1 MKKRTSPF
9 FVILA
14 VLTGATLLP
23 ATRGE
28 LAKANTNS
36 SPDAALTEAKQSDP
50 AQPPAE
56 PARPNGVKK
65 AARLSFGVD
74 EVVKM
79 YQGGVETDV
88 ILNYVENSSVPYHL
102 NAEEIVQLHDIGVP
116 SPIVTALIRHGAK
129 MQQQA
134 ATAYAQSQAKATEEA
149 KAASAYANAY
159 STSVYSPPPPVA
171 YSYPTYVTSYPA
183 YAYPGYS
190 YYPSYSYYPG
200 YRYSP
205 FYFRFGYNSGF
216 HHFNHYYP
224 RYYYPHRGFASY
236 PHFTVGARFGH
247 SPRWGIGV
255 RF

>member
-1 MKKRTSPF
+1 MKKRTSTF

-36 SPDAALTEAKQSDP
+36 GPDAASTEAKQGD
-50 AQPPAE
+50 PAE
-56 PARPNGVKK
+56 PRAEPAKPNGVKK

-134 ATAYAQSQAKATEEA
+134 ATAYAQSQA
-149 KAASAYANAY
+149 
-159 STSVYSPPPPVA
+159 
-171 YSYPTYVTSYPA
+171 
-183 YAYPGYS
+183 
-190 YYPSYSYYPG
+190 
-200 YRYSP
+200 
-205 FYFRFGYNSGF
+205 
-216 HHFNHYYP
+216 
-224 RYYYPHRGFASY
+224 
-236 PHFTVGARFGH
+236 
-247 SPRWGIGV
+247 
-255 RF
+255 